1 MCCSPWGHK
10 ELGMTEQLNDK
21 KNKSLSSRSHPFWVC
36 HRLLLGAKEGILK
49 KWLKKEIWWALTY
62 SSMSFENENCSSVIT
77 SDCMSRRSGW
87 LWEESKAPEQQSRNR
102 ASPEDPGKRKRG
114 CEMRTVHP
122 HPPQLP
128 PLELCRAGPL
138 QSSSPSRETRLCP
151 PAQCPRD
158 PVIPEEEPMAGESEA
173 ASATAAGVRCA
184 RHTQGGIYTKG
195 QWRGRRTLK
204 VPPMAKSLLSF
215 SPENTFKFLPSEPG

>member
-62 SSMSFENENCSSVIT
+62 SSMSFENENCNSVIT

-151 PAQCPRD
+151 PASVP
-158 PVIPEEEPMAGESEA
+158 AGPS
-173 ASATAAGVRCA
+173 
-184 RHTQGGIYTKG
+184 YT
-195 QWRGRRTLK
+195 
-204 VPPMAKSLLSF
+204 
-215 SPENTFKFLPSEPG
+215 